1 MVRCS
6 NIGVTCFIDDCG
18 RETSRLH
25 DPDTKDTFIE
35 GVLPGE
41 VTSHVSHLTFYARFG
56 DLFAISLLGLCMLII
71 VLRWKGTRACPA

>member
-6 NIGVTCFIDDCG
+6 NIGVTCFIDDYG

-25 DPDTKDTFIE
+25 DPDTHDTFIE

-41 VTSHVSHLTFYARFG
+41 VASHFSHLTFYAKHG
-56 DLFAISLLGLCMLII
+56 DVFAISLLVLCLLVIL
-71 VLRWKGTRACPA
+71 LRWKGTRTCQA